1 MPWQAHAPSNIALIK
16 YMGKLNTSTNVAT
29 NPSLSYTLPHL
40 QSHVRLELS
49 QNQHDEWQ
57 PLSLPDVEPLQLSA
71 NSQQRFLDHL
81 QFIKNIHGVK
91 QHFTVFSANNFPQAA
106 GLASSASSFAA
117 LTRAA
122 IEACCELTESPLPSS
137 AQQAQ
142 WSRHGSGSSCRSFF
156 APWTLWEGDTVQA
169 IELPYTDLIHHVV
182 LLDDTEKKIPSSL
195 AHQRVQTS
203 PDFST
208 RAQRAEQHLH
218 ALRQALSQKQ
228 WRDAYRI
235 CFDEFQDMHALFHNA
250 CPPFS
255 YMNDAARQLL
265 TRMQMHWDDCGD
277 GPLITMDA
285 GPNIHL
291 LFRGDQHD
299 FAQHYM
305 QALREHHHVI

>member
-1 MPWQAHAPSNIALIK
+1 M
-16 YMGKLNTSTNVAT
+16 
-29 NPSLSYTLPHL
+29 
-40 QSHVRLELS
+40 
-49 QNQHDEWQ
+49 
-57 PLSLPDVEPLQLSA
+57 
-71 NSQQRFLDHL
+71 
-81 QFIKNIHGVK
+81 
-91 QHFTVFSANNFPQAA
+91 
-106 GLASSASSFAA
+106 
-117 LTRAA
+117 
-122 IEACCELTESPLPSS
+122 
-137 AQQAQ
+137 
-142 WSRHGSGSSCRSFF
+142 
-156 APWTLWEGDTVQA
+156 VQA
-169 IELPYTDLIHHVV
+169 PHAVPFLPPGPYGKATPCRRLNYLTPTSFI
-182 LLDDTEKKIPSSL
+182 TWYYWMTRKKKYRQVSRTSACKPARIL
-195 AHQRVQTS
+195 A
-203 PDFST
+203 P
-208 RAQRAEQHLH
+208 AQRAEQHVH